1 MANKLVIVES
11 PAKAKTLSKILGKSY
26 IIKASMGHVRDLPE
40 DKLGILIDK
49 EFEPEYRNIRERK
62 PLINEIKELANSA
75 SAIYLATDPDREG
88 EAISWHLIKAANLE
102 KDKIPLRR
110 VTFHEITKEAVEDA
124 FDHPRSID
132 MKMVDAQQA
141 RRILDRLVGY
151 KLSPLLWRKV
161 LKGLSA
167 GRVQSV
173 AVRLIV
179 DRERE
184 ILSFTPVEY
193 WTIEAE
199 FTKQEN
205 GKNSFRASF
214 VGLVDDGKLDISNK
228 QLCDEVLAHL
238 KESAYSVS
246 AIQRKDVSRNP
257 SPPFITSTLQQ
268 EAVRKLHFTAKR
280 TMVIAQQLYEGLPI
294 GEEGDTGLITYMRT
308 DSTQMAATA
317 VEEIRDYIRSNF
329 SAQHLPKSP
338 RVFTKKVKMAQEAH
352 EAIRPTKAYREPEK
366 IKDYLNKEQFQ
377 LYELIWKRAVASQMS
392 AAGYDTITVD
402 IHAALQKKKKIY
414 LLQAKASSLR
424 FPGFMALYIEGRDE
438 EKDEYDEGKSVKIPP
453 LTEGELLQLIEL
465 YPEQFFTQ
473 PSPRYTEATLIKALE
488 QKGIGRPSTYAPII
502 STIVDRGYVYKES
515 GKLRPEEIGMIVNDL
530 LVSSFPNI
538 VDFNFTAKMEDD
550 LDEIAQ
556 GKMKW
561 RSVIKSFYT
570 PFEKDLN
577 NALENL
583 QKIVIKSE
591 EVCPECGKPMVMKSS
606 RYGKFLAC
614 SNYPECKGKKSI
626 SSVRGPSGAA
636 VADSSEAAPEV
647 SNEPCPICKKNM
659 VIRKG
664 RFGKFLACP
673 DYPKCTGKQTM
684 RRNYAGT
691 QDKGEDSKPETTDEK
706 CPKCG
711 KPMVVRRGRFGQFL
725 ACSGFPK
732 CKATKKIEAPTE
744 SSGPPEKKP

>member
-1 MANKLVIVES
+1 
-11 PAKAKTLSKILGKSY
+11 
-26 IIKASMGHVRDLPE
+26 
-40 DKLGILIDK
+40 
-49 EFEPEYRNIRERK
+49 
-62 PLINEIKELANSA
+62 
-75 SAIYLATDPDREG
+75 
-88 EAISWHLIKAANLE
+88 
-102 KDKIPLRR
+102 
-110 VTFHEITKEAVEDA
+110 
-124 FDHPRSID
+124 
-132 MKMVDAQQA
+132 
-141 RRILDRLVGY
+141 
-151 KLSPLLWRKV
+151 
-161 LKGLSA
+161 
-167 GRVQSV
+167 
-173 AVRLIV
+173 
-179 DRERE
+179 
-184 ILSFTPVEY
+184 
-193 WTIEAE
+193 
-199 FTKQEN
+199 
-205 GKNSFRASF
+205 
-214 VGLVDDGKLDISNK
+214 
-228 QLCDEVLAHL
+228 
-238 KESAYSVS
+238 
-246 AIQRKDVSRNP
+246 
-257 SPPFITSTLQQ
+257 
-268 EAVRKLHFTAKR
+268 
-280 TMVIAQQLYEGLPI
+280 
-294 GEEGDTGLITYMRT
+294 
-308 DSTQMAATA
+308 
-317 VEEIRDYIRSNF
+317 
-329 SAQHLPKSP
+329 
-338 RVFTKKVKMAQEAH
+338 
-352 EAIRPTKAYREPEK
+352 
-366 IKDYLNKEQFQ
+366 
-377 LYELIWKRAVASQMS
+377 
-392 AAGYDTITVD
+392 
-402 IHAALQKKKKIY
+402 LQKKKKIY
-414 LLQAKASSLR
+414 LLQSKASSLR

-438 EKDEYDEGKSVKIPP
+438 EKDEYDEGKSVKIPS
-453 LTEGELLQLIEL
+453 LTEEELLKLIEL

-502 STIVDRGYVYKES
+502 STIVDRGYVYKEG

-614 SNYPECKGKKSI
+614 SNYPDCKGKKSI

-636 VADSSEAAPEV
+636 VADNSAAAPEV
-647 SNEPCPICKKNM
+647 SEEPCPKCGEKM
-659 VIRKG
+659 VFRKG

-673 DYPKCTGKQTM
+673 KYPECTGKQTM
-684 RRNYAGT
+684 RRNYAGA

-732 CKATKKIEAPTE
+732 CKATKKIETSAE